1 MASVNTPHSAFC
13 LVFTRNVLE
22 NAVCCSQAYSRTNG
36 WQKMGG
42 FLSKST
48 YSFILYFKHYR
59 WNIIV
64 HFYFLQAFALLSCL
78 SLDFE
83 MIKIQYLWDVFGQQS
98 QLKWNSFEFSG
109 NENTPITA
117 LFIKLKPNITYILWF
132 CL

>member
-1 MASVNTPHSAFC
+1 
-13 LVFTRNVLE
+13 
-22 NAVCCSQAYSRTNG
+22 
-36 WQKMGG
+36 MGG
-42 FLSKST
+42 FLSKSI
-48 YSFILYFKHYR
+48 YSFILYSKHYH

-83 MIKIQYLWDVFGQQS
+83 IIKIQYLWDVFGQQS
-98 QLKWNSFEFSG
+98 QLEWNSFEFSG
-109 NENTPITA
+109 NENIPLTA